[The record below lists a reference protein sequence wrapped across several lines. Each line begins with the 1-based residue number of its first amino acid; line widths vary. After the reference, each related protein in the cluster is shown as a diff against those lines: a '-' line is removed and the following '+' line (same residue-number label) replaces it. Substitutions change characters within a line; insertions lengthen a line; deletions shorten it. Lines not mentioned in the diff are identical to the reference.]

1 MTARRWS
8 WIGGAVLLVVVVAWV
23 GTDGVV
29 TGIRSLDAGTLAVG
43 AALGVPVTV
52 AGAWRWRL
60 VARGLGVDL
69 PLGRAIGACYRA
81 QLLNSVLP
89 GGVAGDVL
97 RGVGA
102 GRRAGDPARGLRSV
116 AWERGAGQAVQATV
130 AVVVLLAV
138 PSSVRSTLPALL
150 VALVAALVL
159 VTVVVRGW
167 PLLRADLAGLAEM
180 RVWWGVVA
188 SSSVVVA
195 GLVATYVVAARAVG
209 VTAPAAD
216 LLPVALL
223 VMVAA
228 GVPANVAGWGPRE
241 GMAAWAFAAA
251 GLGAAQGLATSVAFG
266 VMVLVATLPGA
277 AVLLADTLVGPRLRP
292 REREAEVAS
301 RA

>member
-1 MTARRWS
+1 MTMRRWS
-8 WIGGAVLLVVVVAWV
+8 WIGGAVLLVVVVARV

-29 TGIRSLDAGTLAVG
+29 TGIRSLDAGTLALG
-43 AALGVPVTV
+43 AALGLPVTV
-52 AGAWRWRL
+52 ASAWRWRL
-60 VARGLGVDL
+60 VSRGLGVDL
-69 PLGRAIGACYRA
+69 PLGRAVAACYRA

-116 AWERGAGQAVQATV
+116 AWERGGGQAVQATV

-138 PSSVRSTLPALL
+138 PSPVRPTLPVLV

-159 VTVVVRGW
+159 LGVVVRAW
-167 PLLRADLAGLAEM
+167 PLLRADLAGLAER
-180 RVWWGVVA
+180 RVWWGVAA
-188 SSSVVVA
+188 SSTVVVA

-216 LLPVALL
+216 LLPLALL
-223 VMVAA
+223 VMVVA

-251 GLGAAQGLATSVAFG
+251 GLGAEQGLATSVAFG

-277 AVLLADTLVGPRLRP
+277 AVLLADTLARSRQRP